1 MACRCLIP
9 CSGLS
14 AGFDEMKV
22 QVKQALC
29 EGFGT
34 CAKHAPDVFILDE
47 WGYAAT
53 TGLVPDGDEDAV
65 REAAATCPEQAIRHE
80 S

>member
-1 MACRCLIP
+1 MKAFVDSTR
-9 CSGLS
+9 CSGYG
-14 AGFDEMKV
+14 ACAE
-22 QVKQALC
+22 LC
-29 EGFGT
+29 
-34 CAKHAPDVFILDE
+34 PSVFTLDE